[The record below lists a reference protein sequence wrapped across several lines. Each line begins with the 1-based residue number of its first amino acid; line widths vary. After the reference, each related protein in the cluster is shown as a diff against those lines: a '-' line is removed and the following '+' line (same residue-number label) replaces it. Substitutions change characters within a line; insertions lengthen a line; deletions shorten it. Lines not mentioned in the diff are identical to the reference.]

1 MPNFYEFHDHT
12 ADIQVHAVGDTL
24 AHAVEQTVIGMM
36 NIMTSAENIRSD
48 IAQETVISAPDL
60 EILVVNY
67 LSEYLY
73 YFDAKRLLF
82 SEVQISPIQYD
93 EVSKLYTIKSVS
105 KGETFDPSR
114 HEMKTEIKAVTYS
127 FLEIKQ
133 NKEQSEIWIVF
144 DL

>member
-1 MPNFYEFHDHT
+1 MPNFYEFHDHP

-24 AHAVEQTVIGMM
+24 EQAIREAVLAMM
-36 NIMTSAENIRSD
+36 TTMTSAENIRS
-48 IAQETVISAPDL
+48 ETSRETTLSAPDL

-73 YFDAKRLLF
+73 YFDAERLLF
-82 SEVQISPIQYD
+82 ADVKISPIQYN
-93 EVSKLYTIKSVS
+93 EKTGEYTISS
-105 KGETFDPSR
+105 ISYGENFDPQR

-127 FLEIKQ
+127 FLEVIQK
-133 NKEQSEIWIVF
+133 KEKSEIWIVF